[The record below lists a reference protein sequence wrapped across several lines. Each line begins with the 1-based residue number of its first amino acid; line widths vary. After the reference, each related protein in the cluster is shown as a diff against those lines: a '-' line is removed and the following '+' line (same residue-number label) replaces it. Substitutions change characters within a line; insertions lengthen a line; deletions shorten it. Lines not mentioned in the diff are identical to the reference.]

1 MVSFRA
7 CVGAKEWGMRM
18 GANRRNVKP
27 TNLGQCPLSQKGKK
41 AMADE

>member
-18 GANRRNVKP
+18 GANRRIVKP
-27 TNLGQCPLSQKGKK
+27 TNLGQCPLSQKDKK

>member
-18 GANRRNVKP
+18 GANRKNVKP
-27 TNLGQCPLSQKGKK
+27 TNLGQYPLSQKGKK